1 MKKLVLSL
9 LIFTLISISALQ
21 AQKPDSKSANPAAQ
35 PQPAVNIPVFQAPV
49 LVEDILFAA
58 TTLNSAEITGSEVD
72 LYLQCK
78 NNLQGVI
85 KYIQTNNVKNSDT
98 LTLTFQLPVAQ
109 ALVNFL
115 GKSKFMGSQVE
126 NYRRFID
133 TIIQASKNAKLPEP
147 KK

>member
-1 MKKLVLSL
+1 MKKLLLTL
-9 LIFTLISISALQ
+9 LIFSLMSVSAVL
-21 AQKPDSKSANPAAQ
+21 AQKPENKAANPAAQ
-35 PQPAVNIPVFQAPV
+35 PQPTANIPIFQAPV
-49 LVEDILFAA
+49 LAEDILFAA
-58 TTLNSAEITGSEVD
+58 TTLNSAEITGNEVD

-78 NNLQGVI
+78 NNLQGVV
-85 KYIQTNNVKNSDT
+85 KYIQTNNVKSSDT

-109 ALVNFL
+109 ALVTFL

-133 TIIQASKNAKLPEP
+133 TIIQNSKNAKLPEQ